1 MIKFSH
7 NIHDNNIYTIGSN
20 EELRWENG
28 TEKTEITS
36 EILPKKEYMYKD
48 KKTKIIGEQISL
60 LPSWETK
67 VNHSQSYNERNHE
80 RNVQDIDK
88 EANEN
93 ENTAIS
99 TLMDAVKEMSN
110 ENHIRPHITFL
121 DFAGQKMYYAFHQI
135 YLSPR
140 TFYILVVDMTKGFEE
155 KVEGIDTDERGCS
168 GFDSWL
174 YKGKNKSLY

>member
-7 NIHDNNIYTIGSN
+7 NIHNNNIYTIGSN
-20 EELRWENG
+20 EELRWEHG

-36 EILPKKEYMYKD
+36 ENLQKKEYKD
-48 KKTKIIGEQISL
+48 KEIKSIDEQISL
-60 LPSWETK
+60 LPSWETN
-67 VNHSQSYNERNHE
+67 VNQSQSYNERNHE

-110 ENHIRPHITFL
+110 ENNIRPHITFL

-135 YLSPR
+135 YLSPK

-155 KVEGIDTDERGCS
+155 KVEGNNTGERGCS